1 MTSDQRKTSRKA
13 NSKNSSKANTNQ
25 KTYHQWLKDLA
36 AIPTASGREGLVA
49 SYIASWVKAR
59 RSLSM
64 TADVHGNLTI
74 ARAKSPTR
82 VARRRGSGKA
92 KPAVTQPPLYIEAHM
107 DHPAFVVHQVVDE
120 QTILADFRGG
130 VNDSYFVNT
139 PILLHTASGNAIKG
153 KVVAFESKPAK
164 SSPIIADGVK
174 ILRIKLAKKTA
185 DAQTGDI
192 VTWDTGKARIAKGRL
207 HAPACD
213 NLASVAAA
221 LSAYDQWLNSKA
233 KNKADLRLLFTRAE
247 EIGFVGAIAAC
258 KAGTIPKDARIVV
271 LENSKSY
278 AESPIDGGPIV
289 RVGDRT
295 STFDP
300 DLTFRC
306 ANIGTDLASSDKTFK
321 FQRKLMLGGTCEASA
336 FQIYGYTATCL
347 CLPLGNYHNM
357 NDDTGKIAA
366 ETISTKDFDGLVK
379 FLVAI
384 AMKIDDPA
392 VSPSLLAKLESIY
405 ASKKAVL
412 DEPSI

>member
-1 MTSDQRKTSRKA
+1 MNGTER
-13 NSKNSSKANTNQ
+13 
-25 KTYHQWLKDLA
+25 KTYHTWLKELTA
-36 AIPTASGREGLVA
+36 TPTASGREGHVTA
-49 SYIASWVKAR
+49 YITRWVKAR
-59 RSLSM
+59 RSL
-64 TADVHGNLTI
+64 TLKTDPHGNLSI
-74 ARAKSPTR
+74 APKDADKIRS
-82 VARRRGSGKA
+82 GSAGA
-92 KPAVTQPPLYIEAHM
+92 TLFIEAHM
-107 DHPAFVVHQVVDE
+107 DHPAFVVHQVIDDK
-120 QTILADFRGG
+120 TILAEFRGG
-130 VNDSYFVNT
+130 VNDEYFVGT
-139 PILLHTASGNAIKG
+139 PVVVYAREGQKTSNARNNSSKSGEVIKLKATKG
-153 KVVAFESKPAK
+153 KVVAFEQKPAA

-174 ILRIKLAKKTA
+174 ILRVKLNTKALHIK
-185 DAQTGDI
+185 QGDI
-192 VTWDTGKARIAKGRL
+192 VTWDTGKARISQNRL

-221 LSAYDQWLNSKA
+221 LGAYDQWLKSKA

-258 KAGTIPKDARIVV
+258 KAGTIPKGSRIIC

-306 ANIGTDLASSDKTFK
+306 ANIGTAMQAQDKKFK
-321 FQRKLMLGGTCEASA
+321 FQRKLMPGGTCEASA
-336 FQIYGYTATCL
+336 FQIYGYTATCI

-366 ETISTKDFDGLVK
+366 ETISTNDFDGMVK
-379 FLVAI
+379 FLGAI

-392 VSPSLLAKLESIY
+392 VSPSLLAKLDAIY
-405 ASKKAVL
+405 ASKKSVL
-412 DEPSI
+412 AEATV